1 MTATAFPDIARV
13 DAFEKVRGSARFG
26 SDNNRPGT
34 LHAALAAAT
43 ICRGRIRSIDTS
55 AARAVR
61 GVRLVLTH
69 EDLASELKPVQYL
82 MAGGYA
88 VNGRQPMLSPEIAWR
103 GQPIALIVA
112 DTLEAAS
119 EAAAHVA
126 ASYETEQITSSID
139 AEGTQIIAQA
149 DSPLPKP
156 RYADVATGDPDS
168 AFAEAP
174 IQVDAVFTSPPQHQN
189 PLEMVAT
196 LAEWADGTLIVHEG
210 TQNAEAVRHGLA
222 TQLGLPPERV
232 QVISPYC
239 GGGFGQKNSLQLQT
253 GLAAVAARRL
263 GRPVKLVVTRPQVF
277 HTTSFRPA
285 SRHRMRLGA
294 DRNGKLIAAIHETD
308 SQTSRHDLFPTLYAE
323 VTAHMYGIDNFRAR
337 ERLVRTDFQTP
348 GYMRTP
354 FEHVAAFTIESCIDE
369 VAYAVGQDPVA
380 LRIANDTPFD
390 PISKKPFSSRHLA
403 ECLERG
409 AKKFGWERRS
419 MAPGS
424 MRAADG
430 TLIGWGVAAGSYM
443 GATAPAVARLT
454 VTADG
459 AITINVGVHEMGQG
473 IRTALANV
481 VASKLGVPARRITIE
496 IGVTGGSP
504 QHLTAGSWG
513 TATAVP
519 AASEAAD
526 AMLKALAE
534 LGRGDPAH
542 RKPAE
547 LLKAAG
553 RPSLSVETRHK
564 GLGQPDQVFERLS
577 SGFVAVIGPAYPEF
591 VSFSYSV
598 HFVEVRIEPT
608 TRRIRVPRVVSV
620 LDCGR
625 VVSPRT
631 AKGQALGGVVWGIG
645 AALREESEVDPRFGG
660 FLNADLAEYL
670 IPVNADIGSIEVDF
684 IDKPDPRL
692 NSVGVK
698 GLGEV
703 VMAGVA
709 PAIANA
715 VFHATGKRLRDL
727 PIRVEHLL

>member
-1 MTATAFPDIARV
+1 MSNTVFPDTPRV
-13 DAFEKVRGSARFG
+13 DALDKVRGAALFG
-26 SDNNRPGT
+26 ADNNRPGM
-34 LHAALAAAT
+34 LHAALATASIA
-43 ICRGRIRSIDTS
+43 RGRIERIDTK
-55 AARAVR
+55 AARDVR

-69 EDLASELKPVQYL
+69 KDLAAELKPVQFL
-82 MAGGYA
+82 MAGGYC
-88 VNGRQPMLSPEIAWR
+88 VNGMQPMLSPQIAWR
-103 GQPIALIVA
+103 GQPIAMVVA
-112 DTLEAAS
+112 DTPEAAS
-119 EAAAHVA
+119 EAAALIEV
-126 ASYETEQITSSID
+126 SYTTEPISPSID
-139 AEGTQIIAQA
+139 AAGAEIIAQA

-156 RYADVATGDPDS
+156 RYADVQTGDPDNV
-168 AFAEAP
+168 FAEAP
-174 IQVDAVFTSPPQHQN
+174 VQVDAVFTSPPQHQS
-189 PLEMVAT
+189 PLEIVAT
-196 LAEWADGTLIVHEG
+196 LAEWRDGTLIVHEG
-210 TQNAEAVRHGLA
+210 TQNAESVRHGLA
-222 TQLGLPPERV
+222 AQLGLPPERV
-232 QVISPYC
+232 QVVSPYC

-263 GRPVKLVVTRPQVF
+263 DRPVKLVVTRPQVF

-294 DRNGKLIAAIHETD
+294 DRNGRLIAAIHETD

-323 VTAHMYGIDNFRAR
+323 VTAHMYGIENFRAR

-354 FEHVAAFTIESCIDE
+354 FEHVASFTIESCVDE

-390 PISKKPFSSRHLA
+390 PISKKPFSSRFLA
-403 ECLERG
+403 ESLERG
-409 AKKFGWERRS
+409 AKMFGWEKRS
-419 MAPGS
+419 MEPGS
-424 MRAADG
+424 MRAPDG

-454 VTADG
+454 VAADG
-459 AITINVGVHEMGQG
+459 GATINVGVHEMGQG
-473 IRTALANV
+473 IRTALANI
-481 VASKLGVPARRITIE
+481 VATKLGIPPRRITME
-496 IGVTGGSP
+496 IGVTGGAP

-534 LGRGDPAH
+534 LGQGDPAQK
-542 RKPAE
+542 KPAE
-547 LLKAAG
+547 LLRAAG
-553 RPSLSVETRHK
+553 RSTLSVEIRRK
-564 GLGQPDQVFERLS
+564 GPGQPDEVFKRLG
-577 SGFVAVIGPAYPEF
+577 SGLVAVIGPSYPEF

-608 TRRIRVPRVVSV
+608 TRRIRVPRVASV

-631 AKGQALGGVVWGIG
+631 AKSQALGGVVWGIG
-645 AALREESEVDPRFGG
+645 AALREMSEVDPRFGG
-660 FLNADLAEYL
+660 FLNTDLAEYV
-670 IPVNADIGSIEVDF
+670 IPVNADIGSIEVEF

-715 VFHATGKRLRDL
+715 VFHATGKRIRDL
-727 PIRVEHLL
+727 PIRIEHLL